1 MRSRRVSFLREEWGH
16 RGAAM
21 PDEMFFSNDERGL
34 VRGRR
39 AAKRTETFRPCLITL
54 PDGGR
59 IEGIILNLTPHGM
72 LVRLMGT
79 LPVGTRVEVQMMRD
93 ESFQKP
99 LAEPRYGAVAR
110 LAGSDGMFSDL
121 GIKIDN
127 KRPPSAR
134 PKVKEIRPRVEA
146 PARAKPQGMQTVEI
160 TKGNSGPV
168 RRK

>member
-1 MRSRRVSFLREEWGH
+1 MGD
-16 RGAAM
+16 RGATM
-21 PDEMFFSNDERGL
+21 PDEMFFSNDEKGL

-39 AAKRTETFRPCLITL
+39 AAKRTETFRPCIITL

-110 LAGSDGMFSDL
+110 LAASDGMFSDL

-127 KRPPSAR
+127 KRPPAAR
-134 PKVKEIRPRVEA
+134 PKTKEIRQRVEA
-146 PARAKPQGMQTVEI
+146 PARPKAKGMQTLDV

>member
-1 MRSRRVSFLREEWGH
+1 
-16 RGAAM
+16 M
-21 PDEMFFSNDERGL
+21 PDEMFFSNDEKGL

-72 LVRLMGT
+72 LIRLMGT

-93 ESFQKP
+93 ETFQKP

-110 LAGSDGMFSDL
+110 LAASDGMFSDL
-121 GIKIDN
+121 GIRIDN
-127 KRPPSAR
+127 KKPATSKT
-134 PKVKEIRPRVEA
+134 KVKEIRQRVEA
-146 PARAKPQGMQTVEI
+146 PARSKSKGMQTVEI
-160 TKGNSGPV
+160 TRGQSGPV

>member
-1 MRSRRVSFLREEWGH
+1 
-16 RGAAM
+16 M
-21 PDEMFFSNDERGL
+21 PDEMFFSNDEKGL

-39 AAKRTETFRPCLITL
+39 AAKRTETFRPCLVTL

-72 LVRLMGT
+72 LIRLMGT
-79 LPVGTRVEVQMMRD
+79 LPIGTRVEVQMMRD
-93 ESFQKP
+93 ETFQKP

-121 GIKIDN
+121 GIRIDN
-127 KRPPSAR
+127 KKPAAAKT
-134 PKVKEIRPRVEA
+134 KVKEIRQRVDA
-146 PARAKPQGMQTVEI
+146 PARPKGKGMQTVEI
-160 TKGNSGPV
+160 TKGQSGPV